1 MHNAHR
7 ATQDR
12 ASAKAERLA
21 ARSTKAAVVVAEDDP
36 LACNYGDTPLVQSA
50 EVTGRVWTRLSDLGA
65 AHVGQ
70 RVLVRGRVH
79 TLRGKGKSAFLI
91 LRQHTSTLQ
100 ARTLRPHATHAHRQ
114 HTLTPL
120 PHSSAR
126 ARAFA
131 GGVLRGRCVCEQG
144 HDQVRVRAEQGERAG
159 H

>member
-1 MHNAHR
+1 M
-7 ATQDR
+7 QDR
-12 ASAKAERLA
+12 ASAKAERIA

-70 RVLVRGRVH
+70 KVLVRGRVH

-100 ARTLRPHATHAHRQ
+100 ARTRCLFHTPTHHHTHTHTRAHAAPARR
-114 HTLTPL
+114 LC
-120 PHSSAR
+120 SSWM
-126 ARAFA
+126 
-131 GGVLRGRCVCEQG
+131 RCL
-144 HDQVRVRAEQGERAG
+144 
-159 H
+159 